1 MKRIFTFGLMLA
13 SVFALTNCTEELVDP
28 TIPNDEV
35 TQETTTPEGEGIPF
49 QIYASLGTETKTV
62 GSASADGTLKTAWE
76 SGDQINVFH
85 KVSDAAAYVDDGL
98 FTVADIKN
106 GLFDGKLQ
114 EELDP
119 NKLYNWYFVYV
130 EDQSGKATDLK
141 KEQLTAIP
149 MTFNVEPKE
158 ISQVSG
164 VNCPMYGTIKN
175 LSGAVTP
182 RMQLK
187 HMTSL
192 IELTIVNNTAAK
204 DYHKYWKWTGGA
216 ITLTD
221 VKMSSSSALTNSSLT
236 ANITGNEI
244 AFTQPGSA
252 QTELVALSN
261 GNVSVPNTGANTKT
275 FYFVVAPSTFKPHEI
290 TFMINGDS
298 RTLKKS
304 LAFEAGKVTRFTIP
318 INHLRHPHIS
328 DAALLKSTG
337 ACTNNKWIFDMFS
350 TIENNGTDTHVSV
363 NGQSNVPLYVVGG
376 NGKSRDMILRGS
388 TKDIINALDAGF
400 YASTWKGMRAA
411 MTISN
416 IQLYIDGY
424 QLSEYQPFLAGLKA
438 ALLPSIKKVTMG
450 NEEWAEQAWE
460 EGIDL
465 WITKIPPLKD
475 WVVDMFKA
483 GIPRD
488 GTLLY
493 LGKFIDYQTITF
505 NGVVECG
512 TSTDHNNIIVLN
524 EENIYKGINK
534 DLIDMFLNDE
544 TKPMGGKFVY
554 NDYKPTYQGLYDL
567 INYDQ
572 TIEIKTDDD
581 VKTKIDSDA
590 DTVTGNQLTYAYNTA
605 YAIYNKLLEK
615 IGDKEFSLAGIF
627 NVQFRTVFDSL
638 FGSLPDMVTKLPNIE
653 VEITISTCDYKP
665 NKADYS
671 GVSLKDMQATNN
683 PIIFWGLDAYGHE
696 TE

>member
-28 TIPNDEV
+28 TIPKDEV

-62 GSASADGTLKTAWE
+62 GSVSADGTLKTAWE

-106 GLFDGKLQ
+106 GLFDGELQ

-130 EDQSGKATDLK
+130 EDQSGKATDLE

-192 IELTIVNNTAAK
+192 IELTIVNNTAEKAYH
-204 DYHKYWKWTGGA
+204 DYWGWTGGA

-275 FYFVVAPSTFKPHEI
+275 FYFVVAPSTSNHSL
-290 TFMINGDS
+290 TFSINGEA
-298 RTLKKS
+298 RTVSKTLP
-304 LAFEAGKVTRFTIP
+304 FEAGKVTRFTVP
-318 INHLRHPHIS
+318 INDLKHPHTS
-328 DAALLKSTG
+328 DALTPVSTG
-337 ACTNNKWIFDMFS
+337 IATNGKKLLDLGTAVKANVNDQPKA
-350 TIENNGTDTHVSV
+350 TI
-363 NGQSNVPLYVVGG
+363 NGQPNVPIYIVGDG
-376 NGKSRDMILRGS
+376 EQGIISLSGS
-388 TKDIINALDAGF
+388 VKDIVNALDAGF
-400 YASTWKGMRAA
+400 YASTWPGQTSA
-411 MTISN
+411 MTLSN
-416 IQLYIDGY
+416 INLWISGTQIG
-424 QLSEYQPFLAGLKA
+424 SYQPLLDEMKEIVYSAIDKGQLGGGTLAGIAWGVAKPILQNMLK
-438 ALLPSIKKVTMG
+438 
-450 NEEWAEQAWE
+450 N
-460 EGIDL
+460 
-465 WITKIPPLKD
+465 
-475 WVVDMFKA
+475 

-488 GTLLY
+488 GGMLNLT
-493 LGKFIDYQTITF
+493 KFINPQTITF
-505 NGVVECG
+505 NGVVKNG
-512 TSTDHNNIIVLN
+512 ASSDHSCILLFNN
-524 EENIYKGINK
+524 EEHLYKGIDRNMMDK
-534 DLIDMFLNDE
+534 FLGDDSAS
-544 TKPMGGKFVY
+544 MGGKFIY
-554 NDYKPTYQGLYDL
+554 NGIKPTYQGLYDIVNNL
-567 INYDQ
+567 
-572 TIEIKTDDD
+572 TSEID
-581 VKTKIDSDA
+581 TK
-590 DTVTGNQLTYAYNTA
+590 NNNNKTYAQNTS
-605 YAIYNKLLEK
+605 YAIYNKLLSTLGNRTVSL
-615 IGDKEFSLAGIF
+615 GDVTVYVSDIF
-627 NVQFRTVFDSL
+627 NAVFASEA
-638 FGSLPDMVTKLPNIE
+638 DMITKLPNME
-653 VEITISTCDYKP
+653 VKIDIATCDYYE
-665 NKADYS
+665 NKAQYADDKDENGEYDYP
-671 GVSLKDMQATNN
+671 LDKLNNNKN
-683 PIIFWGLDAYGHE
+683 PIIFWGLDAYGPNASSLK
-696 TE
+696 

>member
-62 GSASADGTLKTAWE
+62 GSVSADGTLKTAWE

-106 GLFDGKLQ
+106 GLFDGELQ

-130 EDQSGKATDLK
+130 EDQSGKATDLE

-204 DYHKYWKWTGGA
+204 DYHSWGWTGGA

-236 ANITGNEI
+236 ADITRDQLSFASNGG
-244 AFTQPGSA
+244 TDSK
-252 QTELVALSN
+252 ELVAVSSTKAVAKGASSKFYFIVSPSASKPHTLNFTIN
-261 GNVSVPNTGANTKT
+261 GISRSVTKT
-275 FYFVVAPSTFKPHEI
+275 
-290 TFMINGDS
+290 
-298 RTLKKS
+298 
-304 LAFEAGKVTRFTIP
+304 LAFEAGKVTKFTVP
-318 INHLRHPHIS
+318 INDLKHPHTS
-328 DAALLKSTG
+328 DAFDFKSTG
-337 ACTNNKWIFDMFS
+337 SATAGTQILQLGSKTDATA
-350 TIENNGTDTHVSV
+350 TI
-363 NGQSNVPLYVVGG
+363 NGQANVPIYIVG
-376 NGKSRDMILRGS
+376 NGSKGTITITGS
-388 TKDIINALDAGF
+388 TKDIINALDVGF
-400 YASTWKGMRAA
+400 YASTWPGAPSA
-411 MTISN
+411 MTLSN
-416 IQLYIDGY
+416 INLWISGTQVA
-424 QLSEYQPFLAGLKA
+424 SYQPLLDAMKKIIDDILNPNDDLLGGIAAG
-438 ALLPSIKKVTMG
+438 G
-450 NEEWAEQAWE
+450 AWLI
-460 EGIDL
+460 GKPVIQGML
-465 WITKIPPLKD
+465 NK
-475 WVVDMFKA
+475 

-488 GTLLY
+488 GALLA
-493 LGKFIDYQTITF
+493 LTKFIDPQTITF
-505 NGVVECG
+505 NGVIANG
-512 TSTDHNNIIVLN
+512 ASNDHKDIFVLH
-524 EENIYKGINK
+524 EEHKYKGINK
-534 DLIDMFLNDE
+534 ELIDKFLGDNS
-544 TKPMGGKFVY
+544 TSMGGKFIY
-554 NDYKPTYQGLYDL
+554 NGIKPTYQGLKDIVNGTTSATDN
-567 INYDQ
+567 INNNG
-572 TIEIKTDDD
+572 KTF
-581 VKTKIDSDA
+581 A
-590 DTVTGNQLTYAYNTA
+590 ENTS
-605 YAIYNKLLEK
+605 YAIYNKLLNT
-615 IGDKEFSLAGIF
+615 IGTRSFNLTDDIKVPFSDVF
-627 NVQFRTVFDSL
+627 NAVFASEA
-638 FGSLPDMVTKLPNIE
+638 DMVAKLPNVE
-653 VEITISTCDYKP
+653 VQITVASCDYYAKKATYATKNSEGNYQYTLENLQT
-665 NKADYS
+665 NK
-671 GVSLKDMQATNN
+671 N
-683 PIIFWGLDAYGHE
+683 PLIFWGLDAYGANDE
-696 TE
+696 TKPIN